1 MSEATKTR
9 PGDVIVIVPTY
20 NEAENI
26 EAIAGAVRS
35 QGFRLLVVDDGS
47 PDGTGAVVDALAS
60 DDDGIS
66 VLHRAQKAGLGP
78 AYAAGFAA
86 AIDLGGAVLCEMD
99 ADFSHDPD
107 DLSRLVA
114 AIDAGADVA
123 IGSRYVPGGGTVG
136 WSWHRIAIS
145 RAGNR
150 YAGLMLGISIEDATA
165 GFRAYRSD
173 AIEQLHPESCEA
185 SGYAFQVEMAWRA
198 QLAGLMITE
207 VPIQF
212 REREAGA
219 SKMSAGIAIEA
230 VRLVT
235 RWGWEKRVRGRQ

>member
-1 MSEATKTR
+1 MSEATETR

-35 QGFRLLVVDDGS
+35 QDFRLLVVDDGS
-47 PDGTGAVVDALAS
+47 PDGTGAIVDVLAS

-66 VLHRAQKAGLGP
+66 VLHRAQKAGLGQ

-86 AIDLGGAVLCEMD
+86 AIDLGGTVLCEMD
-99 ADFSHDPD
+99 ADFSHDPR

-136 WSWHRIAIS
+136 WSWHRIVIS

-173 AIEQLHPESCEA
+173 AIKQLHPASCEA

-230 VRLVT
+230 MRLVT